1 MDKDI
6 QSILFTEKELS
17 QKTAEL
23 AQMVNEEYKDK
34 DFIMVTVLKG
44 GFMFAADLMRKMNIH
59 VNINF
64 IAVSSYGASA
74 KSSGAVKII
83 KDLDSDVN
91 GKHVLIVEDIVDT
104 GLTLSYLKQLIL
116 SRGAKSV
123 KICTIMN
130 KPARRKVDIDIEYV
144 GFEVPD
150 EFVVGYGLDYCEKY
164 RNLPYVGILKREIY
178 T

>member
-164 RNLPYVGILKREIY
+164 RNLPYVGILKKEVY